1 MRPMNDVTDGELRW
15 IKPKWTKLT
24 FELRAGEAVV
34 ATLNWARK
42 SPPRGEWAGG
52 RQYLFDRDGWLR
64 PRILIRD
71 ASAGEASEPVATFT
85 RRGGAL
91 LLSDGRQYRW
101 DKPNHWTT
109 KQIWRDSAGVELVRF
124 APEHGGAM
132 VTVQSE
138 AASLAELPLLLI
150 LGQYL
155 LAIAAQEAQAA
166 TTAAIVPIIS
176 G

>member
-1 MRPMNDVTDGELRW
+1 MRPMSDIDGEELRW
-15 IKPKWTKLT
+15 VKPKWSKLT

-52 RQYLFDRDGWLR
+52 QYLFDREGWLR

-91 LLSDGRQYRW
+91 TLSDGRQYRW
-101 DKPNHWTT
+101 ERPNLWTT

-124 APEHGGAM
+124 APKRGGAE

-138 AASLAELPLLLI
+138 AASLAELSLLLI

-155 LAIAAQEAQAA
+155 LTIAAQEAQAA
-166 TTAAIVPIIS
+166 TAATIVPVIS